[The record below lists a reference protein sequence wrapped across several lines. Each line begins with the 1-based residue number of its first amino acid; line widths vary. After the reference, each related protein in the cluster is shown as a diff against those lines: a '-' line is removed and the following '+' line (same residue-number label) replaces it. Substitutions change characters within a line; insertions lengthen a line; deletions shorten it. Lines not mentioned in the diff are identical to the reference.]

1 MYLYRNFMKFIVLK
15 TTDPY
20 YNLAVEEYLFLHSED
35 EVFMLW
41 QNDRTVVIGKN
52 QNAYAELNVDFAR
65 EKGIRIA
72 RRITG
77 GGAVYHDMGNLN
89 YTYIST
95 RKGENEINFAIF
107 CEPIIS
113 FLRSVGVE
121 TELSGRND
129 ILVNGKKISGNAQH
143 SANGRVLHHGTL
155 LYNSDLSVL
164 SSVLRADP
172 EKLKAKA
179 IRSVS
184 SRVMNLCGVLPLD
197 RGVEELA
204 ERIMNEL
211 MSKNGGELADIPEN
225 SEIDALAAR
234 NASDEWLF
242 PERAYLF
249 EYSLTKKKR
258 YPFGSVEITLQ
269 MSGERI
275 ERAHI
280 SGDFFGNESI
290 SNLEELFVGVNRA
303 DIASRLENIDVE
315 RYIFGMTSSEL
326 TELIIESFKD

>member
-1 MYLYRNFMKFIVLK
+1 MKFIVLK

-20 YNLAVEEYLFLHSED
+20 YNLAVEEYLFLNSHED
-35 EVFMLW
+35 VFMLW

-52 QNAYAELNVDFAR
+52 QNAYAELDVDYAR
-65 EKGIRIA
+65 EQGIRVA
-72 RRITG
+72 RRISG
-77 GGAVYHDMGNLN
+77 GGAVYHDIGNLN
-89 YTYIST
+89 YTYISSK
-95 RKGENEINFAIF
+95 KGQGEIDFASF
-107 CEPIIS
+107 CAPIID

-121 TELSGRND
+121 AELSGRND
-129 ILVNGKKISGNAQH
+129 ILVGDKKISGNAQH

-155 LYNSDLSVL
+155 LYDSDMSVL

-184 SRVMNLCGVLPLD
+184 SRVMNLCSVLPLE
-197 RGVEELA
+197 RGIDELA
-204 ERIMNEL
+204 ERIMSEL

-242 PERAYLF
+242 PERAYLS

-275 ERAHI
+275 EKVHI
-280 SGDFFGNESI
+280 SGDFFGNEPI
-290 SNLEELFVGVNRA
+290 SALEELFIGVNRA
-303 DIASRLENIDVE
+303 DVSSRFENVDVE
-315 RYIFGMTSSEL
+315 RYIFGMTSEEL
-326 TELIIESFKD
+326 TELIIEAFKG

>member
-1 MYLYRNFMKFIVLK
+1 MKFIRLH

-20 YNLAVEEYLFLHSED
+20 YNLAVEEYLFLNSSD
-35 EVFMLW
+35 DVFMLW

-52 QNAYAELNVDFAR
+52 QNAYAELDVDYAR
-65 EKGIRIA
+65 EQGIRVA
-72 RRITG
+72 RRISG
-77 GGAVYHDMGNLN
+77 GGAVYHDIGNLN
-89 YTYIST
+89 YTYISSK
-95 RKGENEINFAIF
+95 KGQGEIDFASF
-107 CEPIIS
+107 CAPIID

-121 TELSGRND
+121 AELSGRND
-129 ILVNGKKISGNAQH
+129 ILVGDKKISGNAQH

-155 LYNSDLSVL
+155 LYDSDMSVL
-164 SSVLRADP
+164 SSVLRSDP

-184 SRVMNLCGVLPLD
+184 SRVMNLCSVLPLE
-197 RGVEELA
+197 RGIDELA
-204 ERIMNEL
+204 ERIMSEL

-225 SEIDALAAR
+225 TEIDALAAR

-242 PERAYLF
+242 PERAYLS

-275 ERAHI
+275 EKVHI
-280 SGDFFGNESI
+280 SGDFFGNEPI
-290 SNLEELFVGVNRA
+290 SALEELFIGVNRA
-303 DIASRLENIDVE
+303 DVSSRFEKVDVE
-315 RYIFGMTSSEL
+315 RYIFGMTSEEL
-326 TELIIESFKD
+326 TEFIIEAFKG